1 MVSTEHSAP
10 WGQTVANLFDAR
22 EWLERANA
30 LLHRT
35 QCDPDPVTSVT
46 YAMARLRHYGLEGEV
61 LRREAMVSA

>member
-1 MVSTEHSAP
+1 
-10 WGQTVANLFDAR
+10 VANLFDAR